1 LRIGYALV
9 ALAAM
14 LFAANGPVSIVLIDG
29 GVSTRYVVT
38 GRLLGM
44 VVVLL
49 TWAVLR
55 YPEHLRLS
63 PRELLELAFFGIAG
77 LALMQWTYAEA
88 IARVDIG
95 LVLMI
100 EYMAPFLIA
109 LYTWVLWRHR
119 QQRAVWV
126 SAFVALAGL
135 ALVLDVGG
143 DAFARL
149 SGRGLLFSVT
159 TCLIF
164 SYYATHASK
173 LLRERPPQV
182 VLGLGGLFAVL
193 FWSVT
198 LAPIWH
204 YPVDVVGGDVSLG
217 GNLGGAVPGFLL
229 VLTGA
234 VVGTA
239 LPFALFLTGVSK
251 VGPTKSAIVLML
263 ESVAA
268 IAISW
273 AWLQQSL
280 TPVQVAGGL
289 VVVGA
294 VVLLQVAR
302 SQQPVAQTL

>member
-1 LRIGYALV
+1 LRIGYTLV
-9 ALAAM
+9 ALAAV

-29 GVSTRYVVT
+29 GVSARYVVT

-44 VVVLL
+44 VAVLL

-55 YPEHLRLS
+55 YPQHLRLS
-63 PRELLELAFFGIAG
+63 RRELLELAFFGIAG

-88 IARVDIG
+88 ISRVDIG

-109 LYTWVLWRHR
+109 LYSWALWRHR

-143 DAFARL
+143 GAFARL

-182 VLGLGGLFAVL
+182 VLGLGGLFAVV
-193 FWSVT
+193 FWSLT

-204 YPVDVVGGDVSLG
+204 YPVGIVGGGVG
-217 GNLGGAVPGFLL
+217 GNLGGTAPGYLL
-229 VLTGA
+229 VLAGA

-251 VGPTKSAIVLML
+251 IGPTKSAIVLML

-273 AWLQQSL
+273 AWLRQSL
-280 TPVQVAGGL
+280 TPTQVAGGV

-302 SQQPVAQTL
+302 NQRPVAQTL